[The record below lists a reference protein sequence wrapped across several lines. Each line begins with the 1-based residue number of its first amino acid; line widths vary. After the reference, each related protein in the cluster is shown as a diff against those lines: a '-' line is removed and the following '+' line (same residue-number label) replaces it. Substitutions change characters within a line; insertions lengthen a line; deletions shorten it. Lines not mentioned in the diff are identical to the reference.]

1 MVKQQYRST
10 YMTTLGNSQSSSLE
24 IWLPSPSV
32 NGRVRGGSRIITL
45 APSPSS
51 AAAVIVA
58 LRVLFAAR
66 GTLLPG
72 FCRSSS
78 SQIPGSTTLSSAD
91 SELQNPAGD
100 EVD

>member
-1 MVKQQYRST
+1 
-10 YMTTLGNSQSSSLE
+10 MTTLGNSQSSSLE

-45 APSPSS
+45 APRPPPSS

-78 SQIPGSTTLSSAD
+78 SQIPGLTTLPDAD